1 MTEQPKRRNWWM
13 WAALFF
19 MCLSVIYTIK
29 SKRAYEELASRD
41 AKEHEERTIWHNQE
55 LRKDRE
61 IALSDTLLNTVKAW
75 ADSALHAKDSVIEH
89 RENRVALL
97 KRRWMPVQAIIE
109 ADSLELTRAQL
120 ENRDSTIDLQ
130 VLTIGELKAKYNI
143 ADSADRIEDAAFERK
158 IKAYNVYSTAVVHQR
173 DSAAIAGRKLEK
185 KFRRQRTKERILEG
199 LIVVGVVILAL

>member
-1 MTEQPKRRNWWM
+1 MNDQPKRRNLWM
-13 WAALFF
+13 WASLILCLVVIGVLIGVMYQRDKNHQATLHDERAL
-19 MCLSVIYTIK
+19 
-29 SKRAYEELASRD
+29 
-41 AKEHEERTIWHNQE
+41 WHNQL

-61 IALSDTLLNTVKAW
+61 IAMQDTIIKTVNAW
-75 ADSALHAKDSVIEH
+75 AHSEIHAKDSVIER

-97 KRRWMPVQAIIE
+97 KRRWMPVQAIID
-109 ADSLELTRAQL
+109 ADSLELTRAQI

-158 IKAYNVYSTAVVHQR
+158 IKAYNIYSTAVVHQR

-199 LIVVGVVILAL
+199 LIVVGIVILSL